1 MKHVKALGVKFVSS
15 LILLYVI
22 LGLFYDM
29 SFSNVFLISLVLSIS
44 AYLIGDLFILSR
56 TNNTIATIADMGLA
70 FAIIWVMG
78 SNLTYGNSLFFPSL
92 ISAIGLGV
100 FEYFFHK
107 YVYNHVIK
115 YEEKSEKIHTGNLRY
130 QTEASEELTPEI
142 DDLEKHK

>member
-1 MKHVKALGVKFVSS
+1 MKHVKALAIKFVST
-15 LILLYVI
+15 LILLYII

-29 SFSNVFLISLVLSIS
+29 SFSNVFLISLVLGIS

-92 ISAIGLGV
+92 ISAICLGV

-107 YVYNHVIK
+107 YVYNHVIN
-115 YEEKSEKIHTGNLRY
+115 YEGQSDRVHNGNLRY
-130 QTEASEELTPEI
+130 QTEASEELTPDI

>member
-1 MKHVKALGVKFVSS
+1 MKHVKALAIKFVAT
-15 LILLYVI
+15 LILLYII

-29 SFSNVFLISLVLSIS
+29 SFSNVFLISLVLGIS

-92 ISAIGLGV
+92 ISAICLGV

-107 YVYNHVIK
+107 YVNNHVIK
-115 YEEKSEKIHTGNLRY
+115 FEEKSERIHSGNLRY
-130 QTEASEELTPEI
+130 QTEASEELAPDI
-142 DDLEKHK
+142 NDLEKDK